1 MVHSSMLVGTTE
13 GEHLT
18 YGGISLGETIH
29 FGNLEFSAH
38 YFGSLSISP
47 NGKDSGTIFVGTAR
61 NGSPSLHTILEDSAD
76 EFYIASS

>member
-18 YGGISLGETIH
+18 YGGISLGKTIH
-29 FGNLEFSAH
+29 FGNLEFNAH

-47 NGKDSGTIFVGTAR
+47 NGKD
-61 NGSPSLHTILEDSAD
+61 
-76 EFYIASS
+76 